1 MSYLYEASIGSVY
14 YPQLCIYILILSFF
28 STDLKFQ
35 KSSLSKIW
43 TVSDDKFAKVV
54 DLQAQ
59 IVESV
64 GELDEEIFWIEE
76 LTDRN
81 SWLLGTPNV
90 INLCDD
96 RMKNITNLI
105 PKTNGVKSVVS
116 VTQFSRENKEKTQLK
131 LFANL
136 PHFDSYLF
144 ICS

>member
-1 MSYLYEASIGSVY
+1 MKAIS
-14 YPQLCIYILILSFF
+14 IYILILSFF

-116 VTQFSRENKEKTQLK
+116 VTQFSRENEEKTQLK

>member
-1 MSYLYEASIGSVY
+1 MKAIS
-14 YPQLCIYILILSFF
+14 IYILILSFF

-59 IVESV
+59 VVESV

-116 VTQFSRENKEKTQLK
+116 VTQFSRENEEKTQLK

>member
-1 MSYLYEASIGSVY
+1 MY
-14 YPQLCIYILILSFF
+14 ILSFF
-28 STDLKFQ
+28 PTDLKFQ

-59 IVESV
+59 VVESV

-116 VTQFSRENKEKTQLK
+116 VTQFSRENKEKNQLK
-131 LFANL
+131 LFADLSNI
-136 PHFDSYLF
+136 YLILIL
-144 ICS
+144 ICLFVVEK

>member
-1 MSYLYEASIGSVY
+1 MNYMKPIS
-14 YPQLCIYILILSFF
+14 IYILILSFF

-116 VTQFSRENKEKTQLK
+116 VTQFSRENKEENQLR

-136 PHFDSYLF
+136 SNICLILILICLF
-144 ICS
+144 VVEK

>member
-1 MSYLYEASIGSVY
+1 MNYMKAIS
-14 YPQLCIYILILSFF
+14 IYILILSFF

-59 IVESV
+59 VVESV

-76 LTDRN
+76 LSDRN

-116 VTQFSRENKEKTQLK
+116 VTQFSRENEEKTQLK

>member
-1 MSYLYEASIGSVY
+1 MKPIS
-14 YPQLCIYILILSFF
+14 IYILILSYF

-116 VTQFSRENKEKTQLK
+116 LTQFSRENKEKNQLK

-136 PHFDSYLF
+136 SNIYILHFDSYLF

>member
-1 MSYLYEASIGSVY
+1 MNYMKPIS
-14 YPQLCIYILILSFF
+14 IYILILSFF

-59 IVESV
+59 VVESV

>member
-1 MSYLYEASIGSVY
+1 MNYMKPIS
-14 YPQLCIYILILSFF
+14 IYILILSFF

-59 IVESV
+59 VVESV

-116 VTQFSRENKEKTQLK
+116 VTQFSLENKEKTQLK

>member
-1 MSYLYEASIGSVY
+1 M
-14 YPQLCIYILILSFF
+14 CILSFF
-28 STDLKFQ
+28 FTDLKFQ

-59 IVESV
+59 VVESV

>member
-1 MSYLYEASIGSVY
+1 M
-14 YPQLCIYILILSFF
+14 
-28 STDLKFQ
+28 KFQ

-59 IVESV
+59 VVESV

-105 PKTNGVKSVVS
+105 PRTNGVKSVVS
-116 VTQFSRENKEKTQLK
+116 VTQFSRENKEENQLR

-136 PHFDSYLF
+136 TNICLILILICLF
-144 ICS
+144 VVEK

>member
-1 MSYLYEASIGSVY
+1 MKAIS
-14 YPQLCIYILILSFF
+14 IYILILSFF

>member
-1 MSYLYEASIGSVY
+1 MKPIS
-14 YPQLCIYILILSFF
+14 IYILILSFF

-59 IVESV
+59 VVESV

>member
-1 MSYLYEASIGSVY
+1 MKPIS
-14 YPQLCIYILILSFF
+14 IYILILSFF

-64 GELDEEIFWIEE
+64 AELDEEIFWIEE

-116 VTQFSRENKEKTQLK
+116 ITQFSRENKEKNQLR

-136 PHFDSYLF
+136 TNICLILILICLF
-144 ICS
+144 VVEK

>member
-1 MSYLYEASIGSVY
+1 MKPIS
-14 YPQLCIYILILSFF
+14 IYILILSFF

-59 IVESV
+59 VVESV

-116 VTQFSRENKEKTQLK
+116 VTQFSRENKEENQLR

-136 PHFDSYLF
+136 TNVCLILILICLF
-144 ICS
+144 VVEK

>member
-1 MSYLYEASIGSVY
+1 MNYMK
-14 YPQLCIYILILSFF
+14 PNILILSFF

-59 IVESV
+59 VVESV

-116 VTQFSRENKEKTQLK
+116 VTQFSRENKEENQLR
-131 LFANL
+131 LFVNL
-136 PHFDSYLF
+136 TNICLILILICLF
-144 ICS
+144 VVEK

>member
-1 MSYLYEASIGSVY
+1 MY
-14 YPQLCIYILILSFF
+14 YPQLYIFSFF

-59 IVESV
+59 VVESV

-116 VTQFSRENKEKTQLK
+116 VTQFSRENKEEIQLR

-136 PHFDSYLF
+136 TNICLILILICLF
-144 ICS
+144 VVEK

>member
-1 MSYLYEASIGSVY
+1 MNYMKPIS
-14 YPQLCIYILILSFF
+14 IYILILSFF

-59 IVESV
+59 VVESV

-116 VTQFSRENKEKTQLK
+116 VTQFSRENKEENQLR

-136 PHFDSYLF
+136 SNICLILILICLF
-144 ICS
+144 VVEK

>member
-1 MSYLYEASIGSVY
+1 M
-14 YPQLCIYILILSFF
+14 
-28 STDLKFQ
+28 KFQ

-59 IVESV
+59 VVESV

-116 VTQFSRENKEKTQLK
+116 VTQFSRENKEENQLR

-136 PHFDSYLF
+136 SNICLILILICLF
-144 ICS
+144 VVEK

>member
-1 MSYLYEASIGSVY
+1 MPVSGAYVY
-14 YPQLCIYILILSFF
+14 TFSFL

-105 PKTNGVKSVVS
+105 PRTNGVKSVVS
-116 VTQFSRENKEKTQLK
+116 VTQFSRENKEKNQLK

-136 PHFDSYLF
+136 PNIYLILIL
-144 ICS
+144 ICLFVVEK

>member
-1 MSYLYEASIGSVY
+1 MKPIS
-14 YPQLCIYILILSFF
+14 IYILILSFF

-59 IVESV
+59 VVESV

-116 VTQFSRENKEKTQLK
+116 VTQFSRENQLR

-136 PHFDSYLF
+136 TNICLILILVCLF
-144 ICS
+144 VVEK

>member
-1 MSYLYEASIGSVY
+1 MKAIS
-14 YPQLCIYILILSFF
+14 IYILILSFF

-105 PKTNGVKSVVS
+105 PRTNGVKSVVS
-116 VTQFSRENKEKTQLK
+116 VTQFSLENKEKTQLK

-136 PHFDSYLF
+136 PHFDSFLF

>member
-1 MSYLYEASIGSVY
+1 MNYMKPIS
-14 YPQLCIYILILSFF
+14 IYILILSFF

-59 IVESV
+59 VVESV

-116 VTQFSRENKEKTQLK
+116 VTQFSRENKEENQLR
-131 LFANL
+131 LFSNL
-136 PHFDSYLF
+136 TNITYASF
-144 ICS
+144 

>member
-1 MSYLYEASIGSVY
+1 MNYMKPIS
-14 YPQLCIYILILSFF
+14 IYILILSYF

-59 IVESV
+59 VVESV

-116 VTQFSRENKEKTQLK
+116 VTQFSRENKEENQLR

-136 PHFDSYLF
+136 SNICLILILICLF
-144 ICS
+144 VVEK

>member
-1 MSYLYEASIGSVY
+1 MNYMKPIS
-14 YPQLCIYILILSFF
+14 IYILILSFF

-64 GELDEEIFWIEE
+64 CELDEEIFWIEE

-116 VTQFSRENKEKTQLK
+116 VTQFSRENKEKNQLK
-131 LFANL
+131 LFADLSNI
-136 PHFDSYLF
+136 YLILIL
-144 ICS
+144 ICLFVVEK

>member
-1 MSYLYEASIGSVY
+1 M
-14 YPQLCIYILILSFF
+14 
-28 STDLKFQ
+28 KFQ

-59 IVESV
+59 VVESV

-116 VTQFSRENKEKTQLK
+116 VTQFSRENKEEIQLR

-136 PHFDSYLF
+136 TNICLILILICLF
-144 ICS
+144 VVEK

>member
-1 MSYLYEASIGSVY
+1 MKAIS
-14 YPQLCIYILILSFF
+14 IYILILSFF

-116 VTQFSRENKEKTQLK
+116 VTQFSRENKEKNQLK
-131 LFANL
+131 LFADLSNI
-136 PHFDSYLF
+136 YLILIL
-144 ICS
+144 ICLFVVEK

>member
-1 MSYLYEASIGSVY
+1 M
-14 YPQLCIYILILSFF
+14 CILSFF
-28 STDLKFQ
+28 FTDLKFQ

-64 GELDEEIFWIEE
+64 AELDEEIFWIEE

>member
-1 MSYLYEASIGSVY
+1 M
-14 YPQLCIYILILSFF
+14 ILSFF

-59 IVESV
+59 VVESV

-116 VTQFSRENKEKTQLK
+116 VTQFSRENKEKIQLR

-136 PHFDSYLF
+136 TNICLILILICLF
-144 ICS
+144 VVEK

>member
-1 MSYLYEASIGSVY
+1 MKPIN
-14 YPQLCIYILILSFF
+14 IYILILSFF

-59 IVESV
+59 VVESV

-116 VTQFSRENKEKTQLK
+116 VTQFSRENKEENQLR

-136 PHFDSYLF
+136 TNICLILILICLF
-144 ICS
+144 VVEK

>member
-1 MSYLYEASIGSVY
+1 MKPIS
-14 YPQLCIYILILSFF
+14 IYILILSFF

-59 IVESV
+59 VVESV

-116 VTQFSRENKEKTQLK
+116 VTQFSRENKEKYQLK

-136 PHFDSYLF
+136 PNIYLILIL

>member
-1 MSYLYEASIGSVY
+1 MKPIS
-14 YPQLCIYILILSFF
+14 IYILILSFF

-59 IVESV
+59 VVESV

-116 VTQFSRENKEKTQLK
+116 VTQFSLENKEKTQLK

>member
-1 MSYLYEASIGSVY
+1 MKPIS
-14 YPQLCIYILILSFF
+14 IYILILSFF
-28 STDLKFQ
+28 SIDLKFQ

-59 IVESV
+59 VVESV

-116 VTQFSRENKEKTQLK
+116 VTQFSRENKEKNQLK

-136 PHFDSYLF
+136 PHFNTYFF

>member
-1 MSYLYEASIGSVY
+1 MKPIS
-14 YPQLCIYILILSFF
+14 IYILILSFF

-54 DLQAQ
+54 DL
-59 IVESV
+59 
-64 GELDEEIFWIEE
+64 
-76 LTDRN
+76 DRN

-116 VTQFSRENKEKTQLK
+116 VTQFSRENKEKNQLK
-131 LFANL
+131 LFADLSNI
-136 PHFDSYLF
+136 YLILIL
-144 ICS
+144 ICLFVVEK

>member
-1 MSYLYEASIGSVY
+1 M
-14 YPQLCIYILILSFF
+14 
-28 STDLKFQ
+28 KFQ

-59 IVESV
+59 VVESV

-116 VTQFSRENKEKTQLK
+116 VTQFSRENKEKNQLK

-136 PHFDSYLF
+136 PHFNSYLF

>member
-1 MSYLYEASIGSVY
+1 M
-14 YPQLCIYILILSFF
+14 
-28 STDLKFQ
+28 
-35 KSSLSKIW
+35 SKIW

-59 IVESV
+59 VVESV

-81 SWLLGTPNV
+81 SWLLGSPNV

-116 VTQFSRENKEKTQLK
+116 VTQFSRENKEKNQLK

-136 PHFDSYLF
+136 PNIYLILIL
-144 ICS
+144 ICLFVVEK

>member
-1 MSYLYEASIGSVY
+1 MR
-14 YPQLCIYILILSFF
+14 
-28 STDLKFQ
+28 FQ

-116 VTQFSRENKEKTQLK
+116 VTQFSRENKEENQLR

-136 PHFDSYLF
+136 TNICLILILICLF
-144 ICS
+144 VVEK